1 MTFKVL
7 CLQYKFI
14 PLFLTKYN
22 TLWYENEFQILVLPF
37 LDLPLKLQWHG
48 MKYCVVKETK
58 MQLMEINTLR
68 VALINKCFIDIN
80 LENMICLVLINEMYH
95 LDLSYAN
102 SYEA

>member
-37 LDLPLKLQWHG
+37 LDLPLKLECPS

-95 LDLSYAN
+95 LDLS
-102 SYEA
+102 SPIVM